1 TNSPRCEDIGY
12 PARRPDQPSLSEPP
26 STQSPFARRGH
37 YLCRS
42 DLEGRFEERYSLFF
56 AHTGSCASPRSSHCL
71 QPWPRQWVFA
81 GCCQPLLE
89 RGPSRRYLC
98 ESFPGCLDPCHGGMP
113 GAPAHFFPGIVGL
126 PPNGMGWLPAFA
138 CSATSEQGMLS

>member
-71 QPWPRQWVFA
+71 QPWPRQWVLA

-89 RGPSRRYLC
+89 RGPSRRYSTNL
-98 ESFPGCLDPCHGGMP
+98 SLDAWIHVTAVMSS
-113 GAPAHFFPGIVGL
+113 ALAHFFP
-126 PPNGMGWLPAFA
+126 
-138 CSATSEQGMLS
+138 